1 MFYLQNG
8 IAYWRGRVGVVY
20 HLKAALLHS
29 RSGTF
34 GVFVSVE
41 QTEAAFPAAVAYKAS
56 IAGPG
61 WGFLLADATLK

>member
-1 MFYLQNG
+1 
-8 IAYWRGRVGVVY
+8 VY

-61 WGFLLADATLK
+61 WGFLLADATLYL